1 MPATSLP
8 TALPTSSLDKTHGV
22 AGLAGAADQSNFC
35 SEDGASHETVCYV
48 KLVPVWLA
56 FH

>member
-1 MPATSLP
+1 MPVTSLP
-8 TALPTSSLDKTHGV
+8 IALATSSLDKTHGV